1 MCATLQTSVTPQP
14 VASSH
19 WRLVYVHYASL
30 TGRSIHSL
38 HVHPF
43 QFPSKDLASD
53 AQFAYRRSLQD
64 LPRVPGVNGGQTLL
78 VECDRGED
86 PLERVRTEAR
96 KLRRQS

>member
-1 MCATLQTSVTPQP
+1 MCATLQTSITPQP
-14 VASSH
+14 VAGTH
-19 WRLVYVHYASL
+19 WRLLYVHYTSL
-30 TGRSIHSL
+30 MRRSIHSI

-53 AQFAYRRSLQD
+53 AQFAYRRSLQG
-64 LPRVPGVNGGQTLL
+64 LPRVTGVNGGQTLL

-96 KLRRQS
+96 KHRQS